1 MFPRHVLIMFVL
13 HYVSLFTTRNHDV
26 PVEETATG
34 SLCPLI
40 KDISE
45 LHICNQVEVA
55 SLPSNSKANFDA
67 TFGTLADYIGKFVV
81 KPPARGDSGSKSD
94 SEADSDST
102 HSSMPG
108 LVADF
113 DSSDDSE
120 GESEEVT
127 GRYVIL
133 LVHILSFIF

>member
-1 MFPRHVLIMFVL
+1 LP
-13 HYVSLFTTRNHDV
+13 
-26 PVEETATG
+26 G
-34 SLCPLI
+34 
-40 KDISE
+40 
-45 LHICNQVEVA
+45 
-55 SLPSNSKANFDA
+55 PSNPKANADA
-67 TFGTLADYIGKFVV
+67 KFGTLADYIGKFLV

-133 LVHILSFIF
+133 LVHILSLIF

>member
-1 MFPRHVLIMFVL
+1 MFVL
-13 HYVSLFTTRNHDV
+13 HYMSLLTTRNNDV
-26 PVEETATG
+26 PVEESATG
-34 SLCPLI
+34 SLRPLI

-45 LHICNQVEVA
+45 LHICQCNQV
-55 SLPSNSKANFDA
+55 N
-67 TFGTLADYIGKFVV
+67 TLADYIGKFVV

-108 LVADF
+108 LVAGF

-120 GESEEVT
+120 GESEGSEVT
-127 GRYVIL
+127 GRYVIV
-133 LVHILSFIF
+133 LVHVLSFIF